1 MPHLMNCAH
10 SEDWCLDCVKKM
22 ADELEKVSLERDAM
36 REAIRSARLG
46 GRLRGITTREMAA
59 MMGIT
64 ATQLCRWTGEAE
76 YRPPDLVD

>member
-1 MPHLMNCAH
+1 
-10 SEDWCLDCVKKM
+10 M
-22 ADELEKVSLERDAM
+22 AGEMMDKIEEFDAICRERDAM

-46 GRLRGITTREMAA
+46 GRLRGITTREMAS